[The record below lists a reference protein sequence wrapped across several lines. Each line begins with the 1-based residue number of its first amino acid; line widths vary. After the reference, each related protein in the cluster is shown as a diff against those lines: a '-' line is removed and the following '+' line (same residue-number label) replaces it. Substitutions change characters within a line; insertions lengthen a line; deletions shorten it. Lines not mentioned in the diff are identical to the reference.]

1 MEKIMSN
8 DVNAMFVN
16 SLANQEVQNKTH
28 EAKSSG
34 AKGWLMA
41 IAELTGKLADKK
53 AAEMTKSIEN
63 LPADAKP
70 SDMLKTQAL
79 VSEFQ
84 LMMNTFTNVVKTIG
98 DTNANTARKG

>member
-1 MEKIMSN
+1 MSN
-8 DVNAMFVN
+8 DVNALFVN
-16 SLANQEVQNKTH
+16 SLANQEVQNKTN

-34 AKGWLMA
+34 ANGWLMA
-41 IAELTGKLADKK
+41 IATLAGKLADKK
-53 AAEMTKSIEN
+53 ADQMTKAIEG
-63 LPADAKP
+63 LPADAKH

-84 LMMNTFTNVVKTIG
+84 LMMNTFTNVVKTIS

>member
-1 MEKIMSN
+1 MSN
-8 DVNAMFVN
+8 DVNALFVN

-28 EAKSSG
+28 EAKSAG
-34 AKGWLMA
+34 QGWLQA
-41 IAELTGKLADKK
+41 IAVLCGKLADQK
-53 AAEMTKSIEN
+53 ADQMTKAIN
-63 LPADAKP
+63 DLPADAKP

>member
-1 MEKIMSN
+1 MSN
-8 DVNAMFVN
+8 DVNAMFVS
-16 SLANQEVQNKTH
+16 SLANQEVQNKTN

-34 AKGWLMA
+34 GKGWLMA
-41 IAELTGKLADKK
+41 IAEMTGKLADKK
-53 AAEMTKSIEN
+53 ADQMTKSIEA

-84 LMMNTFTNVVKTIG
+84 LMMNTFTNVVKTLG
-98 DTNANTARKG
+98 DTNANTARKS

>member
-1 MEKIMSN
+1 MSN
-8 DVNAMFVN
+8 DVNALFVN
-16 SLANQEVQNKTH
+16 SLANQEVQNKTE
-28 EAKSSG
+28 EAKGVS
-34 AKGWLMA
+34 KNGWLMA
-41 IAELTGKLADKK
+41 LATLCGKLADKK
-53 AAEMTKSIEN
+53 ADQMTKAIEG

>member
-1 MEKIMSN
+1 MSN
-8 DVNAMFVN
+8 DVNALFVN
-16 SLANQEVQNKTH
+16 SLANQEVQNKTN

-34 AKGWLMA
+34 PNGWLMA
-41 IAELTGKLADKK
+41 IATLAGKLADKK
-53 AAEMTKSIEN
+53 ADQMTKAIEG

>member
-1 MEKIMSN
+1 MSN
-8 DVNAMFVN
+8 EVNALFAN
-16 SLANQEVQNKTH
+16 SLANQEVQNKTN
-28 EAKSSG
+28 EAKGSG
-34 AKGWLMA
+34 KGDGWLMA
-41 IAELTGKLADKK
+41 LATMAGKLADKK
-53 AAEMTKSIEN
+53 ADQMTKAIEG

>member
-1 MEKIMSN
+1 MSN
-8 DVNAMFVN
+8 DVNALFVN
-16 SLANQEVQNKTH
+16 SLANQEVQNKTN

-34 AKGWLMA
+34 ANGWLMA
-41 IAELTGKLADKK
+41 IATLAGKLADKK
-53 AAEMTKSIEN
+53 ADQMTKAIEG